1 MFRFP
6 APTPGRSPQHWP
18 DMTPAALPP
27 DWPFKAQSSLIST
40 GRQRFW
46 VADTGPPAQSG
57 DAPTL
62 LLLHGTGA
70 SGHSFRRTIPGL
82 SRTCRTITPDLPGHG
97 CSATGFSGRL
107 GLDAMAA
114 DLWTLCD
121 TLQVQ
126 PKAIIGHS
134 AGAAIGLRMAE
145 LRPVAQIIGINAA
158 LGEFDGAAAFLFPI
172 LAKGL
177 ATLPFA
183 ASAITGFFGRPGT
196 VERILTG
203 TGSPLDPEGRAQYL
217 RLVRDPDHVTGA
229 LGMMADWRLQGLLN
243 RLPQTKAHVTL
254 IASEGDRAVPAQVS
268 IDAGRRI
275 PGARLHL
282 VPKLGH
288 LAHEETEDGLS
299 ALILE
304 VLKPDGST
312 ATPPRT

>member
-1 MFRFP
+1 
-6 APTPGRSPQHWP
+6 
-18 DMTPAALPP
+18 MTPAALPN
-27 DWPFKAQSSLIST
+27 DWPFKAQSSLIT
-40 GRQRFW
+40 AGRHRFW
-46 VADTGPPAQSG
+46 VADTGPK

-70 SGHSFRRTIPGL
+70 SLHSFRRTIPGL
-82 SRTCRTITPDLPGHG
+82 SQQYRTITPDLPGHG
-97 CSATGFSGRL
+97 ASATGFTGRL
-107 GLDAMAA
+107 GLDAMAQ

-121 TLQVQ
+121 TLKI
-126 PKAIIGHS
+126 PPEAIIGHS

-145 LRPVAQIIGINAA
+145 LRPVSHVIGLNAA

-172 LAKGL
+172 IAKGL

-183 ASAITGFFGRPGT
+183 ATAITAFFGRPGT

-229 LGMMADWRLQGLLN
+229 LGMMADWKLQPLLN
-243 RLPQTKAHVTL
+243 RLPQTTTKVTL

-268 IDAGRRI
+268 IDAAKRI
-275 PGARLHL
+275 PGAKLHL
-282 VPKLGH
+282 LPKLGH

-299 ALILE
+299 ALILDS
-304 VLKPDGST
+304 LGQP
-312 ATPPRT
+312 

>member
-6 APTPGRSPQHWP
+6 APMPGRLLQHWP
-18 DMTPAALPP
+18 DMTPAALPS
-27 DWPFKAQSSLIST
+27 DWPFKAQSSLVST

-46 VADTGPPAQSG
+46 TIDTGPN

-62 LLLHGTGA
+62 LILHGTGA
-70 SGHSFRRTIPGL
+70 SCHSFARTIPGL
-82 SRTCRTITPDLPGHG
+82 AQTYRVITPDLPGHG
-97 CSATGFSGRL
+97 CSPGFSGRL
-107 GLDAMAA
+107 GLDAMAQ

-126 PKAIIGHS
+126 PQAIIGHS

-145 LRPVAQIIGINAA
+145 LRPVPQVIGLNAA

-172 LAKGL
+172 IAKGL

-183 ASAITGFFGRPGT
+183 SSAITAFFGRPGT

-203 TGSPLDPEGRAQYL
+203 TGSPLDPAGRAMYL

-229 LGMMADWRLQGLLN
+229 LGMMADWRLQGLLS
-243 RLPQTKAHVTL
+243 RLPQTKTQVTL
-254 IASEGDRAVPAQVS
+254 IASDGDRAVPAQVS
-268 IDAGRRI
+268 IDAAKRI

-282 VPKLGH
+282 LPKLGH

-299 ALILE
+299 ALILDC
-304 VLKPDGST
+304 LSQ
-312 ATPPRT
+312 A

>member
-1 MFRFP
+1 
-6 APTPGRSPQHWP
+6 
-18 DMTPAALPP
+18 MTPATLPA
-27 DWPFKAQSSLIST
+27 DWPFKAQSSLIQS

-46 VADTGPPAQSG
+46 VTDTGPR

-70 SGHSFRRTIPGL
+70 SLHSFRRTIPGL
-82 SRTCRTITPDLPGHG
+82 SQTYRVITPDLPGHG
-97 CSATGFSGRL
+97 ASATGFAGRL
-107 GLDAMAA
+107 SLDTMAQ
-114 DLWTLCD
+114 DLWTLLD
-121 TLQVQ
+121 TLHIN

-145 LRPVAQIIGINAA
+145 LRPVPRVIGLNAA

-183 ASAITGFFGRPGT
+183 SSAITTFFGRPGT

-217 RLVRDPDHVTGA
+217 ALVRDPDHVTGA
-229 LGMMADWRLQGLLN
+229 LGMMADWKLQGLLT
-243 RLPQTKAHVTL
+243 RLPETKTKVTL
-254 IASEGDRAVPAQVS
+254 IASEGDRAVPPQVS
-268 IDAGRRI
+268 IDAAKRI
-275 PGARLHL
+275 PGAKLHL
-282 VPKLGH
+282 LPKLGH

-299 ALILE
+299 ALILDS
-304 VLKPDGST
+304 LGQP
-312 ATPPRT
+312 

>member
-6 APTPGRSPQHWP
+6 APMPGRLLQPWP
-18 DMTPAALPP
+18 DMTPAALPS
-27 DWPFKAQSSLIST
+27 DWPFKAQSSLVST

-46 VADTGPPAQSG
+46 TIDTGPK

-70 SGHSFRRTIPGL
+70 SGHSFARTIPGL
-82 SRTCRTITPDLPGHG
+82 AQSYRVITPDLPGHG
-97 CSATGFSGRL
+97 CSPGFSGRL
-107 GLDAMAA
+107 GLDAMAQ

-126 PKAIIGHS
+126 PQAIIGHS

-145 LRPVAQIIGINAA
+145 LRPVPQVIGLNAA

-172 LAKGL
+172 IAKGL

-183 ASAITGFFGRPGT
+183 SSAITAFFGRPGT

-203 TGSPLDPEGRAQYL
+203 TGSPLDPAGRAMYL

-229 LGMMADWRLQGLLN
+229 LGMMADWRLQGLLS
-243 RLPQTKAHVTL
+243 RLPQTKTQVTL
-254 IASEGDRAVPAQVS
+254 IASDGDRAVLAQVS
-268 IDAGRRI
+268 IDAAKRI

-282 VPKLGH
+282 LPKLGH

-299 ALILE
+299 ALILDC
-304 VLKPDGST
+304 LSQ
-312 ATPPRT
+312 A

>member
-6 APTPGRSPQHWP
+6 APMPARSPQRWP
-18 DMTPAALPP
+18 EMTPAALPN
-27 DWPFKAQSSLIST
+27 DWPFKAQSSLVT
-40 GRQRFW
+40 AGRHRFW
-46 VADTGPPAQSG
+46 VADTGPK

-70 SGHSFRRTIPGL
+70 SLHSFRRTIPGL
-82 SRTCRTITPDLPGHG
+82 SQTYRVITPDLPGHG
-97 CSATGFSGRL
+97 ASATGFTGRL
-107 GLDAMAA
+107 GLNAMAQ

-121 TLQVQ
+121 TLQIQ

-145 LRPVAQIIGINAA
+145 LRPVPQIIGLNAA

-172 LAKGL
+172 IAKGL

-183 ASAITGFFGRPGT
+183 ATAITAFFGRPGT

-229 LGMMADWRLQGLLN
+229 LGMMADWRLQPLLN
-243 RLPQTKAHVTL
+243 RLPQTTAKVTL

-268 IDAGRRI
+268 IDAAKRI
-275 PGARLHL
+275 PGAQLHL
-282 VPKLGH
+282 LPKLGH

-299 ALILE
+299 ALILDS
-304 VLKPDGST
+304 LGQP
-312 ATPPRT
+312 

>member
-1 MFRFP
+1 
-6 APTPGRSPQHWP
+6 
-18 DMTPAALPP
+18 MTPAALPN
-27 DWPFKAQSSLIST
+27 DWPFKAQSSLVST
-40 GRQRFW
+40 GRHRFW
-46 VADTGPPAQSG
+46 TIDTGPK
-57 DAPTL
+57 DAPAL

-70 SGHSFRRTIPGL
+70 SGHSFARTLPGL
-82 SRTCRTITPDLPGHG
+82 SATYRTITPDLPGHG
-97 CSATGFSGRL
+97 LSAKGFQGRL
-107 GLDAMAA
+107 GLDAMAQ

-121 TLQVQ
+121 TLNIQ

-145 LRPVAQIIGINAA
+145 LRPVPHIIGLNAA

-172 LAKGL
+172 IAKGL

-183 ASAITGFFGRPGT
+183 ATGITAFFGRSGT

-229 LGMMADWRLQGLLN
+229 LGMMADWRLQPLLN
-243 RLPQTKAHVTL
+243 RFPQTQTKVTL

-268 IDAGRRI
+268 IDAAKRI
-275 PGARLHL
+275 PGAKLHL
-282 VPKLGH
+282 LPKLGH

-299 ALILE
+299 ALILDS
-304 VLKPDGST
+304 LGQ
-312 ATPPRT
+312 A

>member
-6 APTPGRSPQHWP
+6 APTPGRSLQRWP
-18 DMTPAALPP
+18 EMTPAALPN
-27 DWPFKAQSSLIST
+27 DWPFKAQSSLVT
-40 GRQRFW
+40 AGRHRFW
-46 VADTGPPAQSG
+46 VADTGPK

-70 SGHSFRRTIPGL
+70 SLHSFRRTIPGL
-82 SRTCRTITPDLPGHG
+82 SQTYRTITPDLPGHG
-97 CSATGFSGRL
+97 ASATGFQGRL
-107 GLDAMAA
+107 GLDAMAQ

-121 TLQVQ
+121 TLHVE

-145 LRPVAQIIGINAA
+145 LRPVPQVIGLNAA

-172 LAKGL
+172 IAKGL

-183 ASAITGFFGRPGT
+183 ATAITAFFGRPGT

-203 TGSPLDPEGRAQYL
+203 TGSPLDPKGRAQYL
-217 RLVRDPDHVTGA
+217 KLVRDPNHVTGA
-229 LGMMADWRLQGLLN
+229 LGMMADWKLQPLLN
-243 RLPQTKAHVTL
+243 RLPQTTTKVTL

-268 IDAGRRI
+268 IDAAKRI
-275 PGARLHL
+275 PGAKLHL
-282 VPKLGH
+282 LPKLGH

-299 ALILE
+299 ALILDS
-304 VLKPDGST
+304 LGQP
-312 ATPPRT
+312 

>member
-1 MFRFP
+1 
-6 APTPGRSPQHWP
+6 
-18 DMTPAALPP
+18 MTPAALPA
-27 DWPFKAQSSLIST
+27 DWPFKAQSSLVT
-40 GRQRFW
+40 AGRHRFW
-46 VADTGPPAQSG
+46 VADTGPK
-57 DAPTL
+57 DAPPL

-70 SGHSFRRTIPGL
+70 SLHSFRRTIPGL
-82 SRTCRTITPDLPGHG
+82 SQAYRVITPDLPGHG
-97 CSATGFSGRL
+97 ASAEGFSGRL
-107 GLDAMAA
+107 SLDAMAQ

-121 TLQVQ
+121 TLKIQ

-145 LRPVAQIIGINAA
+145 LRPVPQVIGLNAA

-172 LAKGL
+172 IAKGL

-183 ASAITGFFGRPGT
+183 ASAITAFFGRRGT
-196 VERILTG
+196 VDRILAG

-229 LGMMADWRLQGLLN
+229 LGMMADWRLQPLLN
-243 RLPQTKAHVTL
+243 RLAQTTTKVTL

-268 IDAGRRI
+268 IDAARRI

-282 VPKLGH
+282 LPKLGH

-299 ALILE
+299 ALILDT
-304 VLKPDGST
+304 LARDGST
-312 ATPPRT
+312 ETPPRT